1 MTFDKLSQYSQ
12 PSYLMIGLDLT
23 NELINQQNLLKLH
36 EIFNKIKDCEN
47 FIEKQ
52 SDEKKIIVIIS
63 GHISLAEINQ
73 LEKYSNI
80 DTIYQFVQ
88 SNDQNEQLKC
98 IYMKKVTR
106 PYTETIVELLK
117 KFWFLVGLAFVVVLA
132 ALFPSIGAS
141 NGPLHAE
148 YTLKWGCVIVI
159 FLLSGLGLPT
169 RTLKNELFH
178 YRLHIFTQTF
188 NLVFIPLIVFGI
200 CLLLA
205 KTSFNKIFIAGIITM
220 ACTSTTISSNVIM
233 TKNAGGNEAAA
244 LVNAVLGNVL
254 GIVVSPALIWL
265 FMSNSDLNVLNEPY
279 RIQDYLNVLMNLS
292 ITVLIPL
299 IVGQIIHFVWTEQ
312 VTILKQRFHFTE
324 LNSLALLCLLWSILC
339 DLFQSDS
346 FKKVK
351 IIDILVI
358 IILNASFY
366 ISFSLLAMF
375 FARVPNVFRCCK
387 RNQHND
393 NTPLLINSID
403 HHEKTWINRWRFS
416 REDTIAIMF
425 CGATKTVA
433 KGVPLINAVNS
444 AHNQQL
450 IGLLALPLIFYHVEQ
465 LIIGAVEVF
474 LLQYWM
480 KSEYKRNTEEFI
492 GKN

>member
-1 MTFDKLSQYSQ
+1 MTFDNLSQYSQ
-12 PSYLMIGLDLT
+12 ASHLIVGLDLT
-23 NELINQQNLLKLH
+23 NELIHQQNLLKLH
-36 EIFNKIKDCEN
+36 EMFNNVKDCEN

-52 SDEKKIIVIIS
+52 SNEKQIIVVIS

-80 DTIYQFVQ
+80 AAIYQFLQ
-88 SNDQNEQLKC
+88 SNDQKEQLKC
-98 IYMKKVTR
+98 IYTKKVTQSYR
-106 PYTETIVELLK
+106 ETIVKLLE
-117 KFWFLVGLAFVVVLA
+117 KFWFLVGLAIAVVLA

-188 NLVFIPLIVFGI
+188 NLVFIPLVVFGI

-205 KTSFNKIFIAGIITM
+205 ETSFNKIFIAGIITM

-265 FMSNSDLNVLNEPY
+265 FMSNSNLNVLNEPY

-292 ITVLIPL
+292 ITVLLPL
-299 IVGQIIHFVWTEQ
+299 IVGQIIHFIWTEQ
-312 VTILKQRFHFTE
+312 VTILRQRFHFTE

-339 DLFQSDS
+339 DLFKSDS

-351 IIDILVI
+351 IADILVI
-358 IILNASFY
+358 IILNALFY

-375 FARVPNVFRCCK
+375 FARAPNVFRCCK

-393 NTPLLINSID
+393 KTLLLISSTD
-403 HHEKTWINRWRFS
+403 RHKKTWIDRWRFS

-444 AHNQQL
+444 ANNQQL

-465 LIIGAVEVF
+465 LIIGAVEVL
-474 LLQYWM
+474 LLQYWL
-480 KSEYKRNTEEFI
+480 KSKCERNAEELI
-492 GKN
+492 EKN